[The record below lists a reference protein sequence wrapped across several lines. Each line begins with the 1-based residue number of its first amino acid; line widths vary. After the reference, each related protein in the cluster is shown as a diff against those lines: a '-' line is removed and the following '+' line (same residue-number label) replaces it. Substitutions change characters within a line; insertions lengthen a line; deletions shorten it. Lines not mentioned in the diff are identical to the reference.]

1 MYGMMQAAGLKP
13 HDGAAR
19 YSAKRMLKP
28 VNFFCNA
35 PEARH
40 VTVVGDFNDWQ
51 ADANPMRR
59 QPDGGWAAQ
68 IPLHHG
74 HHLYLFL
81 VDGQPL
87 LDPRA
92 QGYARNARNERVS
105 MIAVS

>member
-1 MYGMMQAAGLKP
+1 MYGVMHKAGAGGQGGLT
-13 HDGAAR
+13 R

-28 VNFFCNA
+28 VNFFCSA
-35 PEARH
+35 PEAQQ
-40 VTVVGDFNDWQ
+40 VSVIGDFNEWRPE
-51 ADANPMRR
+51 ANPMRR
-59 QPDGGWAAQ
+59 QPDGGWATQ
-68 IPLHHG
+68 VPLHHG

-92 QGYARNARNERVS
+92 QGYARNAHNERVS